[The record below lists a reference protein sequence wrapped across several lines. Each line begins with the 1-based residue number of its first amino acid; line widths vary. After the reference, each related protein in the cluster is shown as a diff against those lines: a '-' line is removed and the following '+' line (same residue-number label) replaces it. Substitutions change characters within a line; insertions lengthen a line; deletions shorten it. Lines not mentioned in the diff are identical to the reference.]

1 MYFQDL
7 WGCLNASEF
16 LLMSMGLTSNS
27 ALMNT
32 ELSWSV
38 HLVCLRILQIFQ
50 RRNFILYVL
59 IPPLQLLHRD
69 TKKMMSNI
77 SWYLWSATE
86 ESGIPM
92 LQGTFANGQSSPEFC
107 DNSPA
112 KQRSSSFGQDDPNH
126 LNVRKKVFPFS
137 TTICP
142 PLPVILDIK
151 IYPLEESKTLWSPL
165 SPWSPITYSKFAL
178 EYVFS
183 RWQLQSIT
191 WLNFSVIQ
199 FSL

>member
-1 MYFQDL
+1 
-7 WGCLNASEF
+7 
-16 LLMSMGLTSNS
+16 MGLTSNS
-27 ALMNT
+27 ALINIYWIKLKCVPCLPKET
-32 ELSWSV
+32 ANISEKELHS
-38 HLVCLRILQIFQ
+38 LLAYTPF
-50 RRNFILYVL
+50 
-59 IPPLQLLHRD
+59 PLQLLHRD

-77 SWYLWSATE
+77 WWYLWSAIE

-92 LQGTFANGQSSPEFC
+92 LQGTFANGQSRPEFC

-112 KQRSSSFGQDDPNH
+112 KQRSSPFGQDDPNH

-137 TTICP
+137 ATICL
-142 PLPVILDIK
+142 PLPFILDIK
-151 IYPLEESKTLWSPL
+151 IYPLEESKTLWSPP

-183 RWQLQSIT
+183 RWKLQSIT